1 MSNIKLC
8 VCMLAITKA
17 NTAKNAANAINSIN
31 YTLHNR
37 TFSNHNIVAHFR
49 HIEVPCN
56 GTDKD
61 FPR

>member
-1 MSNIKLC
+1 
-8 VCMLAITKA
+8 MLAITKA